1 MRKPSQSRSC
11 SWKYFSHWFV
21 LIIQKLLL
29 STDKSCL
36 AEMVVCN
43 HNERSQLLKIN
54 YKHQKQGIMNGI
66 EKVTRWS
73 NWHSKKHL
81 PLNGKCIKV
90 VVKYTGTMDIEIT
103 NTIWKNV
110 YAACDSVPSTYCFA
124 KHLCL
129 LLKTA
134 LSYIVHTSFAFI
146 SFLESDNAT
155 AKLRRTFPEF
165 LFFTFMLWFCDM
177 LWLRIFFISYY
188 VHAVNKGDSVS
199 TYRLTNYR
207 ESAWAFVARTTSSD
221 ATGIVQILVGWCP
234 WYTFHSPPKRI

>member
-73 NWHSKKHL
+73 NWHSKTHL

-90 VVKYTGTMDIEIT
+90 VVKYTGTIDIEIT

-110 YAACDSVPSTYCFA
+110 YAACDSVPSTYLLCQAPLSAF
-124 KHLCL
+124 KNSFIIHCSYFLCL
-129 LLKTA
+129 YQFSWKWQC
-134 LSYIVHTSFAFI
+134 H
-146 SFLESDNAT
+146 
-155 AKLRRTFPEF
+155 R
-165 LFFTFMLWFCDM
+165 
-177 LWLRIFFISYY
+177 
-188 VHAVNKGDSVS
+188 
-199 TYRLTNYR
+199 
-207 ESAWAFVARTTSSD
+207 
-221 ATGIVQILVGWCP
+221 
-234 WYTFHSPPKRI
+234 